1 MEKKITESE
10 ENEIYSTI
18 STALQS
24 LCEEK
29 PNDSIDFL
37 TKKMLEIIGDDPKW
51 GSKKKKEVKINII
64 F

>member
-18 STALQS
+18 STALKA

-29 PNDSIDFL
+29 PKDSIDFL

-51 GSKKKKEVKINII
+51 GVTKKKKEVKIK
-64 F
+64 

>member
-18 STALQS
+18 STALQA
-24 LCEEK
+24 LCTEK

-51 GSKKKKEVKINII
+51 GTNQKKKVNKK
-64 F
+64 